1 MNGVG
6 GWEGEIQAD
15 VPYNSLE
22 RSVSFNLSSS
32 LVITPQPGKNLL
44 LDMTFSEEC

>member
-1 MNGVG
+1 MRGE
-6 GWEGEIQAD
+6 WEGEIQGDA
-15 VPYNSLE
+15 PYNSLK

-32 LVITPQPGKNLL
+32 LVITPQPGKNFL